1 MAMGMKIAASVI
13 NWTIAALIASLI
25 AFLILTMHTRE
36 NKPCLERPCYAK
48 LDSRLAA
55 IEAEMKVRTQDR
67 YTGTDAKRD
76 LHLMQRQIED
86 VRSQCLKQMQ
96 RT

>member
-1 MAMGMKIAASVI
+1 MALGMKIAASVI

-25 AFLILTMHTRE
+25 AFLTLSMHTRDR
-36 NKPCLERPCYAK
+36 KPCIERPCYAK

-67 YTGTDAKRD
+67 YTGKDAKRD
-76 LHLMQRQIED
+76 LELINQRIDNLHEEI
-86 VRSQCLKQMQ
+86 KHEK
-96 RT
+96 